1 MGRCFHVIE
10 QRVGADIID
19 LRQGNGRLRECAHF
33 RNDRRDRL
41 ARIRRSVG
49 FGHVVRQ
56 CLVDTGHPAGY
67 EIHALTDT
75 GVVVVVNAR
84 SHRLVTMLV
93 ARPAQVRR
101 YYEPFGEEVPRELLA
116 RAYRNTRVHHWNR

>member
-1 MGRCFHVIE
+1 MGKCFHVIE
-10 QRVGADIID
+10 RRVGADIID
-19 LRQGNGRLRECAHF
+19 LRQEDGRICECAHF
-33 RNDRRDRL
+33 RLDRRGRL
-41 ARIRRSVG
+41 DRIRHSV
-49 FGHVVRQ
+49 
-56 CLVDTGHPAGY
+56 VDTGHPAGC

-101 YYEPFGEEVPRELLA
+101 YYEPFGEEVPKELIV
-116 RAYRNTRVHHWNR
+116 RAYENTCLHHWNY

>member
-1 MGRCFHVIE
+1 MGKCFHVIE
-10 QRVGADIID
+10 RRVGADIID
-19 LRQGNGRLRECAHF
+19 LRQEDGRICECAHF
-33 RNDRRDRL
+33 RLDRRERL
-41 ARIRRSVG
+41 DRIRHSVG

-56 CLVDTGHPAGY
+56 CLVDTGHPAGC

-101 YYEPFGEEVPRELLA
+101 YYEPFGEEVPKELIG
-116 RAYRNTRVHHWNR
+116 RAYENTCLHHWNY